1 MYCVVFALGKF
12 FSLHSFAKRF
22 LNSEDSAVAM
32 CHAWAL
38 HCVTKHPTG
47 SAHL

>member
-1 MYCVVFALGKF
+1 MYCVVFALGQF

-32 CHAWAL
+32 CHACAL